1 MNQLLL
7 LLVVVLLFL
16 SLAALGGHNLR
27 LRRERSALQRD
38 LRRVLDAGSSQLAEV
53 ERQLEWYRTSFRLSP
68 DAVIV
73 TNTEKD
79 ILTANP
85 TAERYFGNIK
95 SGEAVIQGLRDHH
108 LESLIEQGLAGEAV
122 SPTTIELPERQVQ
135 AQVALWQSAQ
145 GPHRGAV
152 LYLRDVTELN
162 RLLRARR
169 DMVAN
174 ISHELRTPLA
184 SIKLLAGT
192 LLDGAIEES
201 GMNRKLVNRIAT
213 ENEALIRLLEDLTAL
228 NFIETGRMPL
238 HLERVELRT
247 LVEQRLQRLQ
257 PQMELKEM
265 HYRITGDESAVVDLD
280 TERFGQ
286 VLTNVFD
293 NAIKFSPTGSLL
305 TVTIMRSDK
314 ATILEVT
321 DEGPGI
327 MPHDLPRIFER
338 FYKGDRSRTR
348 TGGGTGLGLAIAK
361 HLVEAHGGT
370 ITARNND
377 IDGAT
382 FRIVLPD

>member
-1 MNQLLL
+1 MNEFL
-7 LLVVVLLFL
+7 LLVLVLLFI

-27 LRRERSALQRD
+27 LRRERSGLQWD
-38 LRRVLDAGSSQLAEV
+38 LRRVLDAGNAKLAEV
-53 ERQLEWYRTSFRLSP
+53 EREVEWYRTACNLSP
-68 DAVIV
+68 DAMII
-73 TNTEKD
+73 TDSEKE
-79 ILTANP
+79 ILSANP
-85 TAERYFGNIK
+85 TAELFFGKIK
-95 SGEAVIQGLRDHH
+95 VGEAVIQRLREHH
-108 LESLIEQGLAGEAV
+108 LESLIEKGLAGELIP
-122 SPTTIELPERQVQ
+122 PTTVELPERQVQ
-135 AQVALWQSAQ
+135 ARVATWKSTHDVQ
-145 GPHRGAV
+145 RGTV
-152 LYLRDVTELN
+152 LHLRDVTELN
-162 RLLRARR
+162 RLMRARR

-192 LLDGAIEES
+192 LLDGAIDEPV
-201 GMNRKLVNRIAT
+201 MNRKLVNRIAT
-213 ENEALIRLLEDLTAL
+213 ENEALIRLVEDLTAL

-238 HLERVELRT
+238 HLEKADLRT

-265 HYRITGDESAVVDLD
+265 RYRVLGVESAMVDLD

-286 VLTNVFD
+286 VLTNIFD
-293 NAIKFSPTGSLL
+293 NAIKFSPPKSRL
-305 TVTIMRSDK
+305 T
-314 ATILEVT
+314 ATITHADKETVLEIT

-382 FRIVLPD
+382 FRIALPD

>member
-1 MNQLLL
+1 MNELL
-7 LLVVVLLFL
+7 LLVVVLLFI

-27 LRRERSALQRD
+27 LRRERSSLQWD
-38 LRRVLDAGSSQLAEV
+38 LRRVLDAGNTKLAEV
-53 ERQLEWYRTSFRLSP
+53 EREVTWYRAACYLSP
-68 DAVIV
+68 DAVII
-73 TNTEKD
+73 TDSDKD
-79 ILTANP
+79 ILSANP
-85 TAERYFGNIK
+85 TAESFFGKIK
-95 SGEAVIQGLRDHH
+95 VGEAVIQRLREHH
-108 LESLIEQGLAGEAV
+108 LETLIEKGLSGELIP
-122 SPTTIELPERQVQ
+122 PTTVELPEREVQ
-135 AQVALWQSAQ
+135 ARVSTWKN
-145 GPHRGAV
+145 PHTIERGSV

-162 RLLRARR
+162 RLMRARR

-213 ENEALIRLLEDLTAL
+213 ENEALIRLVEDLTAL

-238 HLERVELRT
+238 HLEKVDLRI

-265 HYRITGDESAVVDLD
+265 RYRVLGMESAEVDLD
-280 TERFGQ
+280 SERFGQ
-286 VLTNVFD
+286 VLTNIFD
-293 NAIKFSPTGSLL
+293 NAIKFSPPKSRL
-305 TVTIMRSDK
+305 T
-314 ATILEVT
+314 ATITHADKETVLEIT